1 MDFPCPVSNFAPD
14 VETDPVGDPVPVGN
28 LGPGDHRSLKIV
40 GIGPFELKFDVR
52 ARNRSPGLLGPFSAD
67 FG

>member
-1 MDFPCPVSNFAPD
+1 MDFPCPVSNF
-14 VETDPVGDPVPVGN
+14 VRYKKTDPVGDPVPVGN
-28 LGPGDHRSLKIV
+28 LSPGDHRSLKIV